1 MTDKNNF
8 MRMYVFLNMYLSK
21 GFKLEM
27 SIIAL
32 LNTCYFEVNI
42 VHTIFILIVHIYE
55 YLLNQAFHVFLA
67 LLI

>member
-8 MRMYVFLNMYLSK
+8 IKMYVFFNMYLSK
-21 GFKLEM
+21 SFKLEM
-27 SIIAL
+27 LIIAL
-32 LNTCYFEVNI
+32 LNTCYFELNI

-55 YLLNQAFHVFLA
+55 YLLNQVFHVFLA